1 MRGLYSALL
10 ASVVMVLTSCETVST
25 TAPGAIGVERKQ
37 VMWVS
42 EADVEQSATQA
53 YALEMTKARQAGAV
67 KADLAQT
74 EAVRG
79 PTGLLS
85 PATAAFRPRAAGLG
99 FGCNMPANNKPKTPW
114 YP

>member
-53 YALEMTKARQAGAV
+53 YALEMTKARQAGQLNANP
-67 KADLAQT
+67 AQT
-74 EAVRG
+74 ERVRAIAG
-79 PTGLLS
+79 RLIRQTTG
-85 PATAAFRPRAAGLG
+85 FRPHAAGWAWDV
-99 FGCNMPANNKPKTPW
+99 N
-114 YP
+114 